1 MIHERPMRILVVG
14 SGSRE
19 HALVWRL
26 TADGH
31 DVLALPG
38 NAGTPK
44 RLDGKADDVAAVV
57 HAAKRERAD
66 LVVVGPE
73 APLVVGLVDA
83 LAAEKIP
90 AFGPSRAAAALE
102 GSKAFMKRFLK
113 RHAIPT
119 AGFEVFDD
127 ADAAEAYVRD
137 ANRPLV
143 VKTDGLAAGKG
154 VVVAKTTEEA
164 LAAVRAAMRDRAFGD
179 AGKTIVIEEV
189 LPGEEASYH
198 VISDGQRW
206 LVLPAAQDHKRVR
219 DGDEG
224 PNTGGMGA
232 YAPAP
237 VVTKEIAEQVEA
249 RVVGPAIRGMRH
261 EGAPFRGVLFVGL
274 MIHEGFASVLEFNVR
289 FGDPE
294 ACVLVPL
301 IDGDLGELLHSASIG
316 KMPDDVKTKPG
327 AALAVVMAAEGYPAK
342 PKTGDAI
349 AFAERDVDG
358 TMVFHAGTK
367 RDGDAVVTSG
377 GRVLAVTAVAGD
389 LKAAHDRAYE
399 SVAKIHFRG
408 EHHRTD
414 IGSRAL
420 GRGLAHVRSPNG
432 SR

>member
-1 MIHERPMRILVVG
+1 MRILVVG

-26 TADGH
+26 TEDGH
-31 DVLALPG
+31 DTLALPG
-38 NAGTPK
+38 NAGTTH
-44 RLDGKADDVAAVV
+44 RIDGKADDVVGVV
-57 HAAKRERAD
+57 AAAKRERVD

-83 LAAEKIP
+83 LSAEKIP

-113 RHAIPT
+113 RRAIPT
-119 AGFEVFDD
+119 AAFEVFDD
-127 ADAAEAYVRD
+127 ADAAEAYVRN

-154 VVVAKTTEEA
+154 VVVAKDANEA
-164 LAAVRAAMRDRAFGD
+164 LAAVRAAMRDRVFGD

-189 LPGEEASYH
+189 LPGEEASFH
-198 VISDGQRW
+198 VISDGERW

-237 VVTKEIAEQVEA
+237 VVTKAIAEQVDK
-249 RVVGPAIRGMRH
+249 RVVEPALRGMRE
-261 EGAPFRGVLFVGL
+261 EGNPFRGVLFVGL
-274 MIHEGFASVLEFNVR
+274 MIHEGVASVLEFNVR

-316 KMPDDVKTKPG
+316 KMPADVKTRPG

-349 AFAERDVDG
+349 TFGDG
-358 TMVFHAGTK
+358 HAHVFHAGTK
-367 RDGDAVVTSG
+367 RDGDAIVTSG
-377 GRVLAVTAVAGD
+377 GRVLAVTAVGED
-389 LKAAHDRAYE
+389 LKAAHDRAYDA
-399 SVAKIHFRG
+399 VAKIHFRG

-414 IGSRAL
+414 IGNRAL
-420 GRGLAHVRSPNG
+420 RANMR
-432 SR
+432 

>member
-1 MIHERPMRILVVG
+1 MRILVVG

-26 TADGH
+26 SRDGH
-31 DVLALPG
+31 DTLALPG
-38 NAGTPK
+38 NAGTTQ
-44 RLDGKADDVAAVV
+44 RIDAKADDVAAVV
-57 HAAKRERAD
+57 AAAKRERVD

-73 APLVVGLVDA
+73 APLVAGLVDA
-83 LAAEKIP
+83 LSNEKIP

-119 AGFEVFDD
+119 AAFEVFDD
-127 ADAAEAYVRD
+127 EAAAEAYVRK

-154 VVVAKTTEEA
+154 VVVAKSTDEA
-164 LAAVRAAMRDRAFGD
+164 IAAVRAAMRERVFGD

-189 LPGEEASYH
+189 LPGEEASFH
-198 VISDGQRW
+198 VITDGERW
-206 LVLPAAQDHKRVR
+206 LILPAAQDHKRVR

-237 VVTKEIAEQVEA
+237 VVTSAIAEQVV
-249 RVVGPAIRGMRH
+249 RDVVEPALRGMRE
-261 EGAPFRGVLFVGL
+261 EGNPFRGVLFVGL
-274 MIHEGFASVLEFNVR
+274 MIHEGVASVLEFNVR

-301 IDGDLGELLHSASIG
+301 IDGDVGELLYSASIG
-316 KMPDDVKTKPG
+316 KMPADVKTKPG

-349 AFAERDVDG
+349 AFGDASA
-358 TMVFHAGTK
+358 MVFHAGTK
-367 RDGDAVVTSG
+367 RDGDAIVTSG
-377 GRVLAVTAVAGD
+377 GRVLAVTAIAED
-389 LKAAHDRAYE
+389 LRAAHDRAYE
-399 SVAKIHFRG
+399 AVAKIHFRG

-414 IGSRAL
+414 IGNRAL
-420 GRGLAHVRSPNG
+420 RANMR
-432 SR
+432 

>member
-1 MIHERPMRILVVG
+1 MRILVVG

-26 TADGH
+26 TEDGH
-31 DVLALPG
+31 DTLALPG
-38 NAGTPK
+38 NAGTPN
-44 RLDGKADDVAAVV
+44 RLDGKADDVVGIV
-57 HAAKRERAD
+57 TAAKLLRVD

-73 APLVVGLVDA
+73 APLVAGLVDA
-83 LAAEKIP
+83 LSAENIV

-119 AGFEVFDD
+119 AAFEVFDD
-127 ADAAEAYVRD
+127 PDAAEAYVRN

-154 VVVAKTTEEA
+154 VVVAKTTDEA
-164 LAAVRAAMRDRAFGD
+164 LAAVRAAMRDHVFGD

-189 LPGEEASYH
+189 LPGEEASFH
-198 VISDGQRW
+198 VISDGERW

-237 VVTKEIAEQVEA
+237 VVTKAIAEQVEKD
-249 RVVGPAIRGMRH
+249 VVGPAIRGMRD
-261 EGAPFRGVLFVGL
+261 EGTPFRGVLFVGL
-274 MIHEGFASVLEFNVR
+274 MIHDGVASVLEFNVR

-301 IDGDLGELLHSASIG
+301 IDGDFGELLHSASIG
-316 KMPDDVKTKPG
+316 QITKLGPSDVKTRPG

-349 AFAERDVDG
+349 TIEQAGAI
-358 TMVFHAGTK
+358 VFHAGTK
-367 RDGDAVVTSG
+367 RDGEHVVTSG
-377 GRVLAVTAVAGD
+377 GRVLAVTAVAED
-389 LKAAHDRAYE
+389 LQTARDRAYE
-399 SVAKIHFRG
+399 AVAKIHFRG

-414 IGSRAL
+414 IGNRAL
-420 GRGLAHVRSPNG
+420 RANMR
-432 SR
+432 